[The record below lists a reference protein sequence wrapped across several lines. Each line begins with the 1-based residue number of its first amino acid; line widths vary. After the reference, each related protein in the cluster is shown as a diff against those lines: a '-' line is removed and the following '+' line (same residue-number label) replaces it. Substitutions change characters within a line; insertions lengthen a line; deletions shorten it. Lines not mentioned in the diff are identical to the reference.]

1 MGQWPATTN
10 QTILNDEVIQQL
22 RKCCLY
28 TNNSALIPVPND
40 DRFPAQPE
48 EKGMQFNLSIGYKFP
63 PLCVA
68 MSPGCLAFSNQ
79 NWMWTVPSSSNDS
92 YEVHNVFSSNSF
104 QIMAVELNPHEE
116 WRVPVTTKNNTTK
129 GLPDCSREPTKG
141 TCLVNSIIWNDCNA
155 PKPYV
160 VLRSLVTG
168 AVIDWAP
175 RGYYW
180 RNYSGQNTQCSEF
193 NYLMHHVQDGWQS
206 CRLREWVSPSPFRWM
221 DSGVVPP
228 RPKTIHPM
236 VTPRTS
242 SITEISCGHDRN
254 QTMGRYLPNLSHQY
268 PNTHI

>member
-1 MGQWPATTN
+1 MPCDWSILAKSVLSKSQYLQFRTWWVDAVQDRVQLNRGSNPPVNVAADQLLGMGQWPATTN

-155 PKPYV
+155 PKAV
-160 VLRSLVTG
+160 RSVTKPSYG
-168 AVIDWAP
+168 
-175 RGYYW
+175 
-180 RNYSGQNTQCSEF
+180 
-193 NYLMHHVQDGWQS
+193 S
-206 CRLREWVSPSPFRWM
+206 C
-221 DSGVVPP
+221 
-228 RPKTIHPM
+228 
-236 VTPRTS
+236 
-242 SITEISCGHDRN
+242 
-254 QTMGRYLPNLSHQY
+254 Y
-268 PNTHI
+268 